1 MSFIRKVPLYG
12 DRYFLVRNIVFL
24 ACVYVL
30 ASPPAFNLN
39 AAVLLASK
47 LRVLVLRQSIVVS
60 SYSTHKHLDTE
71 EQSG

>member
-1 MSFIRKVPLYG
+1 MG

-24 ACVYVL
+24 ACVYRYVL

-39 AAVLLASK
+39 TAVLLASK
-47 LRVLVLRQSIVVS
+47 LRILVLRQSIVVS
-60 SYSTHKHLDTE
+60 SYRTHKHLATE